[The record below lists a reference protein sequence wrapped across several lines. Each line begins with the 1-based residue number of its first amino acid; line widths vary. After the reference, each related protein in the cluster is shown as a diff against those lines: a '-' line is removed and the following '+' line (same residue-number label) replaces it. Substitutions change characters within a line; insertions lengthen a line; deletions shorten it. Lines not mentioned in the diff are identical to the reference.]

1 VSTPRREEVEH
12 RVEYGGALI
21 RVAEAAEAFHTELMD
36 AYPGLEAWDQGYAA
50 AVDESVAALIARF
63 RATGD
68 LQLRCADADRQS
80 RAASAHLA
88 AIDHAEDLNELREM
102 QKANA
107 EVGADTL
114 GPIGTRFRYVAE
126 VAERGQL
133 PTAHTDAEREGY
145 KDASG
150 GESLERRVYAVVGE
164 EPVCVAVEGDGEWDF
179 VKEVP

>member
-21 RVAEAAEAFHTELMD
+21 RA
-36 AYPGLEAWDQGYAA
+36 
-50 AVDESVAALIARF
+50 
-63 RATGD
+63 
-68 LQLRCADADRQS
+68 
-80 RAASAHLA
+80 
-88 AIDHAEDLNELREM
+88 
-102 QKANA
+102 A